1 MLPKMPDK
9 VHKEKIKVNMMECL
23 EPVSVDDEDWMRH
36 VFPEKL
42 EEVMSK
48 KCCFKIQTFSSKGKY
63 FGKLFL
69 HLPVLHEFL
78 SRVPY

>member
-23 EPVSVDDEDWMRH
+23 EPVSVDDEDWMRQ

-42 EEVMSK
+42 KKVMSK
-48 KCCFKIQTFSSKGKY
+48 RCCFKIQTFSSKGKY
-63 FGKLFL
+63 FVKLFL